1 MWLDLMPFALC
12 ILMSMIVYW
21 LVVGRPMVPTTQ
33 MMATSMVLH
42 AWGWLLLLEL
52 KPTGHNQNSMAVLQ
66 MHPWSMCELEPILG
80 RVRLRPTS

>member
-21 LVVGRPMVPTTQ
+21 LVVGRPMVPTIQ
-33 MMATSMVLH
+33 MMAISMALH

-52 KPTGHNQNSMAVLQ
+52 KLTGHNQNSMAVLQ
-66 MHPWSMCELEPILG
+66 MHP
-80 RVRLRPTS
+80 